1 MEKGR
6 FQCRFFYKSK
16 LKKGGTL
23 LDIIKSFK
31 VFRHYSYLL
40 RQLVAR
46 DFKVKYK
53 RSVLGIAWSV
63 LNPLFTMIILEIVFS
78 EMFHMSAKNI
88 VDYPVYLLTGILLF
102 NFFSEATNLSNGAI
116 VTNFN
121 LLTKV
126 YIPKYIFPMSKVLS
140 SAINMLFSLIA
151 LYAIV
156 IEEVIRTHVVPVK
169 ADQIMNITW
178 THLLLPYDL
187 ICMTV
192 FCIGLGL
199 LLSALTVF
207 FRDMFYIWGVLITAW
222 NYLTPII
229 YTEDFARKSS
239 FYPLL
244 RVIFHLNPLYY
255 FVGYAHTIILF
266 NQVPTLQLH
275 LACATCAVLMLLIG
289 TLFFRH
295 NQDKFIYHI

>member
-1 MEKGR
+1 M
-6 FQCRFFYKSK
+6 
-16 LKKGGTL
+16 
-23 LDIIKSFK
+23 DIIKSFK